1 MEKEAADTVNEQI
14 KNVQIQLSSIKD
26 TVDTRI
32 KDEVGQARSEI
43 DARMNELDAK
53 YEEIYRT
60 SQRFGAGKSAEDI
73 RMDDFRARMNSFLR
87 ADVGAQVKLV
97 TVAEAQR
104 SDPVTGNTGNNAQGG
119 YAVPFVLDREIL
131 KKERDLNV
139 MRQLCKTISVS
150 SPDTAWNIDLGGVTS
165 GWVAET
171 DARSQTDAPTLGRA
185 TITWGEVYAMPQAT
199 QYLLDDAAFDAEG
212 WYMDSVA
219 EKFADEEESAFL
231 TGNGTKKPKGILGY
245 TFTTD
250 ADGARD
256 LGKLQKVSGALSFDS
271 ILSLYYA
278 VRQVYRRQG
287 DCAWLMNGATIE
299 ALRKLKDEQN
309 RYIWVD
315 NIANGM
321 AGSLLGCPVYES
333 RFMPNASTNGNLAVL
348 FGNFKKAYTI
358 VDRLGMN
365 VIRDPYTVKG
375 QVAFYTSKRVGN
387 VLTDDNAVKA
397 LAVSV

>member
-1 MEKEAADTVNEQI
+1 MENAAENTINEVNS
-14 KNVQIQLSSIKD
+14 QLNTIRESIDGKIKD
-26 TVDTRI
+26 SVQSA
-32 KDEVGQARSEI
+32 KAEI
-43 DARMNELDAK
+43 DIRLSDLDAK
-53 YEEIYRT
+53 YETLYRN
-60 SQRFGAGKSAEDI
+60 SQRFGSGKSDEEIQREQAFASLGKFI
-73 RMDDFRARMNSFLR
+73 RS
-87 ADVGAQVKLV
+87 DVGSRVKLN
-97 TVAEAQR
+97 TIQR
-104 SDPVTGNTGNNAQGG
+104 EDPTPPVTGNIGTNSQGG
-119 YAVPFVLDREIL
+119 YAVPFILDREIL

-139 MRQLCKTISVS
+139 MRQLCKVISVS
-150 SPDTAWNIDLGGVTS
+150 SPDTAWNIDLGGATS

-171 DARSQTDAPTLGRA
+171 DSRTQTDAPTLGRA

-199 QYLLDDAAFDAEG
+199 QYLLDDAAFDAEA

-250 ADGARD
+250 ADGSRD
-256 LGKLQKVSGALSFDS
+256 LGKIQKISGGLTFDS
-271 ILSLYYA
+271 ILSVYYA
-278 VRQVYRRQG
+278 LRQVYRRQG
-287 DCAWLMNGATIE
+287 NCAWLMNGSTIE
-299 ALRKLKDEQN
+299 ALRKIKDEQN

-333 RFMPNASTNGNLAVL
+333 RFMPNASTNGNLCVL
-348 FGNFKKAYTI
+348 FGNFQKAYTI
-358 VDRLGMN
+358 VDRLGLN

>member
-1 MEKEAADTVNEQI
+1 MENAAENTINEVNSQLNTIRESI
-14 KNVQIQLSSIKD
+14 DGKINDSVQSAKAEI
-26 TVDTRI
+26 DTRLS
-32 KDEVGQARSEI
+32 D
-43 DARMNELDAK
+43 LDAK
-53 YEEIYRT
+53 YETLYRN
-60 SQRFGAGKSAEDI
+60 SQRFGSGKSDEEIQREQAFASLGKFI
-73 RMDDFRARMNSFLR
+73 RS
-87 ADVGAQVKLV
+87 DVGSRVKLN
-97 TVAEAQR
+97 TIQR
-104 SDPVTGNTGNNAQGG
+104 EDPTPPVTGNIGTNSQGG
-119 YAVPFVLDREIL
+119 YAVPFILDREIL

-139 MRQLCKTISVS
+139 MRQLCKVISVS
-150 SPDTAWNIDLGGVTS
+150 SPDTAWNIDLGGATS

-171 DARSQTDAPTLGRA
+171 DSRTQTDAPTLGRA

-199 QYLLDDAAFDAEG
+199 QYLLDDAAFDAEA

-219 EKFADEEESAFL
+219 EKFADEEENAFL

-250 ADGARD
+250 ADGSRD
-256 LGKLQKVSGALSFDS
+256 LGTLQKISGGLTFDS
-271 ILSLYYA
+271 ILSVYYA

-287 DCAWLMNGATIE
+287 NCAWLMNGATIE
-299 ALRKLKDEQN
+299 ALRKIKDEQN

-333 RFMPNASTNGNLAVL
+333 RFMPDASTNGNLCVL
-348 FGNFKKAYTI
+348 FGNFQKAYTI
-358 VDRLGMN
+358 VDRLGLN

>member
-1 MEKEAADTVNEQI
+1 MTDNNTIENQI
-14 KNVQIQLSSIKD
+14 ETQF
-26 TVDTRI
+26 
-32 KDEVGQARSEI
+32 SEI
-43 DARMNELDAK
+43 KTSALNSINEVKTDFEARYSALDEKVEKLFKTA
-53 YEEIYRT
+53 
-60 SQRFGAGKSAEDI
+60 QRFGSGRTEAEETRENCMKSLAK
-73 RMDDFRARMNSFLR
+73 FLR
-87 ADVGAQVKLV
+87 TDNGARVKLNSV
-97 TVAEAQR
+97 PNLAVRT
-104 SDPVTGNTGNNAQGG
+104 DPPVTGNTGTDAQGG
-119 YAVPFVLDREIL
+119 YAVPFVLDNEIL
-131 KKERDLNV
+131 KKERDLNI
-139 MRQLCKTISVS
+139 MRQICNVISVS
-150 SPDTAWNIDLGGVTS
+150 SPDTAWNIDLGGATS

-171 DARSQTDAPTLGRA
+171 DSRTQTDAPTLGRA

-199 QYLLDDAAFDAEG
+199 QYLLDDAAFDVES
-212 WYMDSVA
+212 WYTNSVA

-231 TGNGTKKPKGILGY
+231 TGNGSKKPKGILGY

-250 ADGARD
+250 ADGSRD
-256 LGKLQKVSGALSFDS
+256 LGKIQKISGGLTFDS
-271 ILSLYYA
+271 ILSVYYA
-278 VRQVYRRQG
+278 LRQVYRRQG

-299 ALRKLKDEQN
+299 ALRKIKDEQN

-333 RFMPNASTNGNLAVL
+333 RFMPGASTNGNLCVL

-358 VDRLGMN
+358 VDRLGLN

-387 VLTDDNAVKA
+387 VLTDDDAVKA

>member
-1 MEKEAADTVNEQI
+1 MTDNNTIENQI
-14 KNVQIQLSSIKD
+14 ETQF
-26 TVDTRI
+26 
-32 KDEVGQARSEI
+32 SEI
-43 DARMNELDAK
+43 KTSALNSINEVKTDLDARYSALDEKVEKLFKTA
-53 YEEIYRT
+53 
-60 SQRFGAGKSAEDI
+60 QRFGSGRTEAEETRENCMKSLAK
-73 RMDDFRARMNSFLR
+73 FLR
-87 ADVGAQVKLV
+87 TDNGARVKLNSV
-97 TVAEAQR
+97 PNLAVR
-104 SDPVTGNTGNNAQGG
+104 SDPVTGNIGTDAQGG
-119 YAVPFVLDREIL
+119 YAVPFVLDNEIL
-131 KKERDLNV
+131 KKERDLNI
-139 MRQLCKTISVS
+139 MRQICNVISVS
-150 SPDTAWNIDLGGVTS
+150 SPDTAWNIDLGGATS

-171 DARSQTDAPTLGRA
+171 DSRTQTDAPTLGRA
-185 TITWGEVYAMPQAT
+185 TITWGEVFAMPQAT
-199 QYLLDDAAFDAEG
+199 QYLLDDAAFDVES
-212 WYMDSVA
+212 WYTNSVA

-250 ADGARD
+250 ADGSRD
-256 LGKLQKVSGALSFDS
+256 LGKIQKISGGLTFDS
-271 ILSLYYA
+271 ILSVYYA
-278 VRQVYRRQG
+278 LRQVYRRQG

-299 ALRKLKDEQN
+299 ALRKIKDEQN

-333 RFMPNASTNGNLAVL
+333 RFMPGASTNGNLCVL

-358 VDRLGMN
+358 VDRLGLN

-387 VLTDDNAVKA
+387 VLTDDDAVKA

>member
-1 MEKEAADTVNEQI
+1 MTDNNTIENQI
-14 KNVQIQLSSIKD
+14 ETQF
-26 TVDTRI
+26 
-32 KDEVGQARSEI
+32 SEI
-43 DARMNELDAK
+43 KTSALNSINEVKTDLDARYSALDEKVEKLFKTA
-53 YEEIYRT
+53 
-60 SQRFGAGKSAEDI
+60 QRFGSGRTEAEETRENCMKSLAK
-73 RMDDFRARMNSFLR
+73 FLR
-87 ADVGAQVKLV
+87 TDNGARVKLNSV
-97 TVAEAQR
+97 PNLAVR
-104 SDPVTGNTGNNAQGG
+104 NDPVTGNTGTDAQGG
-119 YAVPFVLDREIL
+119 YAVPFVLDNEIL
-131 KKERDLNV
+131 KKERDLNI
-139 MRQLCKTISVS
+139 MRQICNVISVS
-150 SPDTAWNIDLGGVTS
+150 SPDTAWNIDLGGATS

-171 DARSQTDAPTLGRA
+171 DSRTQTDAPQLGRA
-185 TITWGEVYAMPQAT
+185 TITWGEVFAMPQAT
-199 QYLLDDAAFDAEG
+199 QYLLDDAAFDVES
-212 WYMDSVA
+212 WYTNSVA

-250 ADGARD
+250 ADGSRD
-256 LGKLQKVSGALSFDS
+256 LGKIQKISGGLTFDS
-271 ILSLYYA
+271 ILSVYYA
-278 VRQVYRRQG
+278 LRQVYRRQG

-299 ALRKLKDEQN
+299 ALRKIKDEQN

-333 RFMPNASTNGNLAVL
+333 RFMPGASTNGNLCVL

-358 VDRLGMN
+358 VDRLGLN

-387 VLTDDNAVKA
+387 VLTDDDAVKA

>member
-1 MEKEAADTVNEQI
+1 MENAAENTINEVNSQLNTIRESI
-14 KNVQIQLSSIKD
+14 DGKINDSVQSAKAEI
-26 TVDTRI
+26 DTRLS
-32 KDEVGQARSEI
+32 D
-43 DARMNELDAK
+43 LDAK
-53 YEEIYRT
+53 YETLYRN
-60 SQRFGAGKSAEDI
+60 SQRFGSGKSDEEIQREQAFASLGKFI
-73 RMDDFRARMNSFLR
+73 RS
-87 ADVGAQVKLV
+87 DVGSRVKLN
-97 TVAEAQR
+97 TIQR
-104 SDPVTGNTGNNAQGG
+104 EDPTPPVTGNIGTNSQGG
-119 YAVPFVLDREIL
+119 YAVPFILDREIL

-139 MRQLCKTISVS
+139 MRQLCKVISVS
-150 SPDTAWNIDLGGVTS
+150 SPDTAWNIDLGGATS

-171 DARSQTDAPTLGRA
+171 DSRTQTDAPTLGRA

-199 QYLLDDAAFDAEG
+199 QYLLDDAAFDAEA

-219 EKFADEEESAFL
+219 EKFADEEENAFL

-250 ADGARD
+250 ADGSRD
-256 LGKLQKVSGALSFDS
+256 LGKIQKISGGLTFDS
-271 ILSLYYA
+271 ILSVYYA
-278 VRQVYRRQG
+278 LRQVYRRQG
-287 DCAWLMNGATIE
+287 NCAWLMNGATIE
-299 ALRKLKDEQN
+299 ALRKIKDEQN

-333 RFMPNASTNGNLAVL
+333 RFMPDASTNGNLAVL
-348 FGNFKKAYTI
+348 FGNFQKAYTI
-358 VDRLGMN
+358 VDRLGLN

>member
-1 MEKEAADTVNEQI
+1 MTDNNTIENQI
-14 KNVQIQLSSIKD
+14 ETQF
-26 TVDTRI
+26 
-32 KDEVGQARSEI
+32 SEI
-43 DARMNELDAK
+43 KTSALNSINEVKTDLDARYSALDEKVEKLFKTA
-53 YEEIYRT
+53 
-60 SQRFGAGKSAEDI
+60 QRFGSGRTEAEETRENCMKSLAK
-73 RMDDFRARMNSFLR
+73 FLR
-87 ADVGAQVKLV
+87 TDNGARVKLNSV
-97 TVAEAQR
+97 PNLAVR
-104 SDPVTGNTGNNAQGG
+104 NDPVTGNTGTDAQGG
-119 YAVPFVLDREIL
+119 YAVPFVLDNEIL
-131 KKERDLNV
+131 KKERDLNI
-139 MRQLCKTISVS
+139 MRQICNVISVS
-150 SPDTAWNIDLGGVTS
+150 SPDTAWNIDLGGATS

-171 DARSQTDAPTLGRA
+171 DSRTQTDAPQLGRA

-199 QYLLDDAAFDAEG
+199 QYLLDDAAFDVES
-212 WYMDSVA
+212 WYTNSVA
-219 EKFADEEESAFL
+219 EKFADEEENAFL

-250 ADGARD
+250 ADGSRD
-256 LGKLQKVSGALSFDS
+256 LGKIQKISGGLTFDS
-271 ILSLYYA
+271 ILSVYYA
-278 VRQVYRRQG
+278 LRQVYRRQG

-299 ALRKLKDEQN
+299 ALRKIKDEQN

-333 RFMPNASTNGNLAVL
+333 RFVPNANTNGNLCVL

-358 VDRLGMN
+358 VDRLGLN

>member
-1 MEKEAADTVNEQI
+1 MTDNNTIENQI
-14 KNVQIQLSSIKD
+14 ETQF
-26 TVDTRI
+26 
-32 KDEVGQARSEI
+32 SEI
-43 DARMNELDAK
+43 KTSALNSINEVKTDLDARYSALDEKVEKLFKTA
-53 YEEIYRT
+53 
-60 SQRFGAGKSAEDI
+60 QRFGSGRTEAEETRENCMKSLAK
-73 RMDDFRARMNSFLR
+73 FLR
-87 ADVGAQVKLV
+87 TDNGARVKLNSV
-97 TVAEAQR
+97 PNLAVR
-104 SDPVTGNTGNNAQGG
+104 NDPVTGNTGTDAQGG
-119 YAVPFVLDREIL
+119 YAVPFVLDNEIL
-131 KKERDLNV
+131 KKERDLNI
-139 MRQLCKTISVS
+139 MRQICNVISVS
-150 SPDTAWNIDLGGVTS
+150 SPDTAWNIDLGGATS

-171 DARSQTDAPTLGRA
+171 DSRTQTDAPTLDRA

-199 QYLLDDAAFDAEG
+199 QYLLDDAAFDVES
-212 WYMDSVA
+212 WYTNSVA

-231 TGNGTKKPKGILGY
+231 TGNGSKKPKGILGY

-250 ADGARD
+250 ADGSRD
-256 LGKLQKVSGALSFDS
+256 LGKIQKISGGLTFDS
-271 ILSLYYA
+271 ILSVYYA
-278 VRQVYRRQG
+278 LRQVYRRQG

-299 ALRKLKDEQN
+299 ALRKIKDEQN

-333 RFMPNASTNGNLAVL
+333 RFMPGASTNGNLCVL

-358 VDRLGMN
+358 VDRLGLN

-387 VLTDDNAVKA
+387 VLTDDDAVKA

>member
-1 MEKEAADTVNEQI
+1 MTDNNTIENQI
-14 KNVQIQLSSIKD
+14 ETQF
-26 TVDTRI
+26 
-32 KDEVGQARSEI
+32 SEI
-43 DARMNELDAK
+43 KTSALNSINEVKTDLDARYSALDEKVEKLFKTA
-53 YEEIYRT
+53 
-60 SQRFGAGKSAEDI
+60 QRFGSGRTEAEETRENCMKSLAK
-73 RMDDFRARMNSFLR
+73 FLR
-87 ADVGAQVKLV
+87 TDNGARVKLNSV
-97 TVAEAQR
+97 PNLAVR
-104 SDPVTGNTGNNAQGG
+104 NDPVTGNTGTDAQGG
-119 YAVPFVLDREIL
+119 YAVPFVLDNEIL
-131 KKERDLNV
+131 KKERDLNI
-139 MRQLCKTISVS
+139 MRQICNVISVS
-150 SPDTAWNIDLGGVTS
+150 SPDTAWNIDLGGATS

-171 DARSQTDAPTLGRA
+171 DSRTQTDAPTLGRA

-199 QYLLDDAAFDAEG
+199 QYLLDDAAFDVES
-212 WYMDSVA
+212 WYTNSVA

-231 TGNGTKKPKGILGY
+231 TGNGSKKPKGILGY

-250 ADGARD
+250 ADGSRD
-256 LGKLQKVSGALSFDS
+256 LGKIQKISGGLTFDS
-271 ILSLYYA
+271 ILSVYYA
-278 VRQVYRRQG
+278 LRQVYRRQG

-299 ALRKLKDEQN
+299 ALRKIKDEQN

-333 RFMPNASTNGNLAVL
+333 RFMPGASTNGNLCVL

-358 VDRLGMN
+358 VDRLGLN

-387 VLTDDNAVKA
+387 VLTDDDAVKA

>member
-1 MEKEAADTVNEQI
+1 MENAAENTINEVNS
-14 KNVQIQLSSIKD
+14 QLNTIRESIDGKIKD
-26 TVDTRI
+26 SVQSA
-32 KDEVGQARSEI
+32 KAEI
-43 DARMNELDAK
+43 DIRLSDLDAK
-53 YEEIYRT
+53 YETLYRN
-60 SQRFGAGKSAEDI
+60 SQRFGSGKSDEEIQREQAFASLGKFI
-73 RMDDFRARMNSFLR
+73 RS
-87 ADVGAQVKLV
+87 DVGSRVKLN
-97 TVAEAQR
+97 TIQR
-104 SDPVTGNTGNNAQGG
+104 EDPTPPVTGNIGTNSQGG
-119 YAVPFVLDREIL
+119 YAVPFILDREIL
-131 KKERDLNV
+131 KKERDQNV
-139 MRQLCKTISVS
+139 MRQLCKVISVS
-150 SPDTAWNIDLGGVTS
+150 SPDTAWNIDLGGATS

-171 DARSQTDAPTLGRA
+171 DSRTQTDAPTLGRA

-199 QYLLDDAAFDAEG
+199 QYLLDDAAFDAEA

-250 ADGARD
+250 ADGSRD
-256 LGKLQKVSGALSFDS
+256 LGKIQKISGGLTFDS
-271 ILSLYYA
+271 ILSVYYA
-278 VRQVYRRQG
+278 LRQVYRRQG
-287 DCAWLMNGATIE
+287 NCAWLMNGSTIE
-299 ALRKLKDEQN
+299 ALRKIKDEQN

-333 RFMPNASTNGNLAVL
+333 RFMPGASTNGNLCVL
-348 FGNFKKAYTI
+348 FGNFQKAYTI
-358 VDRLGMN
+358 VDRLGLN

>member
-1 MEKEAADTVNEQI
+1 MTDNNTIENQI
-14 KNVQIQLSSIKD
+14 ETQF
-26 TVDTRI
+26 
-32 KDEVGQARSEI
+32 SEI
-43 DARMNELDAK
+43 KTSALNSINEVKTDLDARYSALDEKVEKLFKTA
-53 YEEIYRT
+53 
-60 SQRFGAGKSAEDI
+60 QRFGSGRTEAEETRENCMKSLAK
-73 RMDDFRARMNSFLR
+73 FLR
-87 ADVGAQVKLV
+87 TDNGARVKLNSV
-97 TVAEAQR
+97 PDLAVRT
-104 SDPVTGNTGNNAQGG
+104 VTGNTGTDAQGG
-119 YAVPFVLDREIL
+119 YAVPFVLDNEIL
-131 KKERDLNV
+131 KKERDLNI
-139 MRQLCKTISVS
+139 MRQICNVISVS
-150 SPDTAWNIDLGGVTS
+150 SPDTAWNIDLGGATS

-171 DARSQTDAPTLGRA
+171 DSRTQTDAPTLGRA

-199 QYLLDDAAFDAEG
+199 QYLLDDAAFDVES
-212 WYMDSVA
+212 WYTNSVA

-250 ADGARD
+250 ADGSRD
-256 LGKLQKVSGALSFDS
+256 LGKIQKISGGLTFDS
-271 ILSLYYA
+271 ILSVYYA
-278 VRQVYRRQG
+278 LRQVYRRQG

-299 ALRKLKDEQN
+299 ALRKIKDEQN

-333 RFMPNASTNGNLAVL
+333 RFMPGASTNGNLCVL

-358 VDRLGMN
+358 VDRLGLN

-387 VLTDDNAVKA
+387 VLTDDDAVKA